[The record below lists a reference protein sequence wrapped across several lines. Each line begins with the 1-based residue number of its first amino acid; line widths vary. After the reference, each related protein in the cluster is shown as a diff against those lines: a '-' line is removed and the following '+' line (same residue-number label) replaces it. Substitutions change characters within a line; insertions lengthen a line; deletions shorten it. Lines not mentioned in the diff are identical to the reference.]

1 MSKNRKSWALFILTG
16 LSLIIGFGSEE
27 AWIFGGLIGLI
38 PATNWVIQ
46 DLRRKTFGSDIL
58 AVFALIGAISTNEL
72 FAASV
77 VSFMLASGRI
87 LESWAEGQAERQLK
101 SLIERVPRKTHLVKS
116 NGQIDEISIEVVK
129 IGDRILIRTGEI
141 VPTDGQL
148 LMAATLDESALTGE
162 PLPVNRGLSDQINS
176 GIVNAGSP
184 FEYLAT
190 GSSEQSTY
198 AAIIRLV
205 KSAHEKNSPSI
216 RIANKWAIRFVPVAL
231 LVAGASWLIS
241 GEVERAIAVLVTATP
256 CPLILAVPIA
266 IVSGLSRTAQNGVI
280 IKGGAIL
287 ELLGRTEVVLLDKTG
302 TLTHGG
308 PAVNEIQCADG
319 YSQNEILSLA
329 ASVDQ
334 YSAHVVAKALVAAA
348 QSKSLDIYKID
359 DVKEITGHKIQG
371 KYASEVIT
379 VGQLVQ
385 TAPNWLTMDYPL
397 IVAVSKGGLLI
408 GAIGLQDPLRSE
420 SKQLIRDLKAVGVN
434 YVALVTGDREAAA
447 HLVANEVGIEN
458 VYAEVSAEGKLEIT
472 RGLMQTSV
480 GSVVVVGDGINDA
493 PALAAADVG
502 VAMGARG
509 ATAAS
514 EAADVVIVEDSID
527 RLTLAIQIAKRSRKK
542 ALQAAGIGM
551 GLSLVMMIFGGLGL
565 ISPGEGAIAQ
575 ELIDVMAILWALTA
589 LVTEKSKNQNG

>member
-1 MSKNRKSWALFILTG
+1 MSKSRKSWALFILTG
-16 LSLIIGFGSEE
+16 LSLIIGFGSEA
-27 AWIFGGLIGLI
+27 AWIIGGLIGLI
-38 PATNWVIQ
+38 PATTWVIQ

-116 NGQIDEISIEVVK
+116 NGQIEEILIEDVK

-190 GSSEQSTY
+190 SSSEQSTY

-231 LVAGASWLIS
+231 LVAGASWVIS

-266 IVSGLSRTAQNGVI
+266 IVSGLSKTAQNGVI

-371 KYASEVIT
+371 KYAGDVIT

-397 IVAVSKGGLLI
+397 IVAVSKGDQLI

-420 SKQLIRDLKAVGVN
+420 SKQLISDLKAAGVK

-458 VYAEVSAEGKLEIT
+458 VYAGVSAEGKLEIT

-493 PALAAADVG
+493 PALAAANVG

-551 GLSLVMMIFGGLGL
+551 GLSFVMMIFGGLGL

-575 ELIDVMAILWALTA
+575 ELIDVIAILWALTA
-589 LVTEKSKNQNG
+589 LFSEKSKN